1 MSYIYYIICQATKR
15 EKNLKNKLTDYDRLA
30 NVIEG
35 AVTRGSGYAAS
46 EAANTI
52 DKEFILIRKSD
63 LPSVQPKT
71 LPWNGQTALKARTAG
86 YNGHK
91 PEIYWNRALD
101 FIAVALH
108 AEQEEGKQA
117 ERVLAG
123 KREEA
128 YRMLYPRS
136 APLWCYKDLS
146 DIAKAQID
154 VVVNLMTQVDE
165 LKDGK

>member
-1 MSYIYYIICQATKR
+1 M
-15 EKNLKNKLTDYDRLA
+15 KNKLNDYDRLA

-52 DKEFILIRKSD
+52 DEEFILIRKSD
-63 LPSVQPKT
+63 LPAVAPKE
-71 LPWNGQTALKARTAG
+71 LPWNGKTALKARTAG

-91 PEIYWNRALD
+91 PEIYWDRALD
-101 FIAVALH
+101 FIAVALY

-128 YRMLYPRS
+128 YRMLYPKS
-136 APLWCYKDLS
+136 APMWSYQDLS
-146 DIAKAQID
+146 DMSKAQIN
-154 VVVNLMTQVDE
+154 VVVSLMTQVDE